1 MAKNV
6 FRASFSLSISRGA
19 ACALHSIRIH
29 VRSSVCECVCLC
41 MCFAYL
47 FIIQQQQP
55 IACPGRRTN
64 FPFSM
69 SSHWRPIWSFAFYV
83 ATFQLRGCA
92 CVRHSQ
98 LARYLHIC
106 SVFMILL
113 ISEHTQLFML
123 SHIMYTPC
131 GAKCNYFALFFSVA
145 MLG

>member
-29 VRSSVCECVCLC
+29 VRSSVCVCVC
-41 MCFAYL
+41 ASRIYL
-47 FIIQQQQP
+47 LFSSNSLSHVLVGVP
-55 IACPGRRTN
+55 ISHFQCLRIGG
-64 FPFSM
+64 PFGASLFM
-69 SSHWRPIWSFAFYV
+69 LPPSSCV
-83 ATFQLRGCA
+83 GVCA

-131 GAKCNYFALFFSVA
+131 GAKCKYFALFFSVA